1 MLHLIC
7 ENIIIWIL
15 FVSNLNFNDFNVTS
29 QTINQSEILKD
40 KYIFETVENILYIK
54 GENKEK

>member
-1 MLHLIC
+1 MFHLIC